1 MHLGDG
7 GVLVLEKQLNSSQ
20 SMNTHLE
27 SKLNEHS
34 TTITINRTH
43 IEELNRKYQHV
54 KHNNA
59 TLTATNEKQHEELLA
74 IKDEHMHLVHDVERY
89 QAQLT
94 TLTDKEAAAQQ
105 NIQVLKEVT
114 HDLENKLSYSIQ
126 QNSSLTKYQKTNE
139 KRVNTLGVRCLELK
153 KERDHHKNQASHH
166 ESGHESTK
174 VSLIV
179 DTYCTPLCVVSL
191 RRLTLHVLCS
201 AFHTNS

>member
-105 NIQVLKEVT
+105 NIQVLTEVT
-114 HDLENKLSYSIQ
+114 HDLENKLSYSMLYRSVSWGQRLERRWRHRTGVFPSCIPCRYAL
-126 QNSSLTKYQKTNE
+126 SY
-139 KRVNTLGVRCLELK
+139 RVFQ
-153 KERDHHKNQASHH
+153 HS
-166 ESGHESTK
+166 
-174 VSLIV
+174 
-179 DTYCTPLCVVSL
+179 
-191 RRLTLHVLCS
+191 
-201 AFHTNS
+201 